1 MQHLRNPNDSGRDSR
16 DASKN
21 VSHVARIADR
31 SNRQAGD
38 GKGQPESK
46 TRSDETREL
55 RMIPEMIKLRM
66 IQFRDGKHIIS
77 FALCRDIIR
86 NLAKKSELR
95 LAILDSVWS
104 RYKYRREV
112 FDRVCSV
119 TNLVE
124 EMIMND

>member
-1 MQHLRNPNDSGRDSR
+1 
-16 DASKN
+16 
-21 VSHVARIADR
+21 
-31 SNRQAGD
+31 
-38 GKGQPESK
+38 
-46 TRSDETREL
+46 
-55 RMIPEMIKLRM
+55 MIPEMIKLRM